1 MSNQSDT
8 LAAAAPTPLRRTRP
22 LTWSIRR
29 EIWENRSIWIAP
41 LAIAAVLVFG
51 FMLGVVG
58 PHHMPTV
65 HRSSSTVVTQTMSDG
80 HTVVTRGAA
89 SDAASNSGPPGSTT
103 TSKVS
108 HSGFS
113 MTFDGGPATPA
124 QRAAMAALP
133 YDIAAAVLLVG
144 MTIVALFY
152 CLGTLQNER
161 RDRSILFW
169 KSLPV
174 SDLTAVTAKAI
185 VPLAILPA
193 VTFVVILGTQLVLYG
208 LSQVSQL
215 TGAASEPLAWTPQS
229 VLEGLW
235 VLLYG
240 EITATIWIAPV
251 YGWLLLISGWARRGG
266 FLWAILPPLALSL
279 IERVAFGTTHLWNI
293 FFSRLNGGF
302 EEAFVTPTKES
313 MKAGIPIVGVDQ
325 LDPGKFVDNP
335 AVWLGVAFAGACFA
349 GAVWL
354 RRYRDPG

>member
-1 MSNQSDT
+1 MSIQSDT
-8 LAAAAPTPLRRTRP
+8 LAAGAPTPLRRTRP
-22 LTWSIRR
+22 LAWSIRR
-29 EIWENRSIWIAP
+29 EVWENRSIWITP
-41 LAIAAVLVFG
+41 LAIAAVIVFG

-58 PHHMPTV
+58 PHHMATV
-65 HRSSSTVVTQTMSDG
+65 HRSSSTVVSKTLSDG
-80 HTVVTRGAA
+80 QVQVTRRTTNDGV
-89 SDAASNSGPPGSTT
+89 TT
-103 TSKVS
+103 TGDASP
-108 HSGFS
+108 SGLS
-113 MTFDGGPATPA
+113 VTINGAPATPA
-124 QRAAMAALP
+124 QRAAMAAIP

-144 MTIVALFY
+144 MTLVALFY

-193 VTFVVILGTQLVLYG
+193 VTFVVILATQLVIYG
-208 LSQVSQL
+208 LSQVTQL
-215 TGAASEPLAWTPQS
+215 TGSASEALVWTPRS

-279 IERVAFGTTHLWNI
+279 IERIAFGTTYLWHI

-335 AVWLGVAFAGACFA
+335 AVWLGLAFAGACFA